1 VRDTGIGIPAALLP
15 KVFDLFVQG
24 DRSLDRTEGGL
35 GIGLTLVKR
44 LVEMHR
50 GSVSAASG
58 GLGEG
63 SEFVVRLPLAL
74 GRGVAHG
81 FVKEEL
87 PRAPVTRR
95 RLLVVDDNRDFADTL
110 GALFETMGHDVRIA
124 YNGTDAVSAT
134 AEYRPDAV
142 FLDIGLPGRNGYD
155 VARMLRSSPELA
167 DVTLV
172 AFTGYGQVEDRRR
185 VREAG
190 FDYHVVKPADA
201 AELAKIVDAL
211 PARA

>member
-1 VRDTGIGIPAALLP
+1 
-15 KVFDLFVQG
+15 
-24 DRSLDRTEGGL
+24 
-35 GIGLTLVKR
+35 
-44 LVEMHR
+44 
-50 GSVSAASG
+50 
-58 GLGEG
+58 
-63 SEFVVRLPLAL
+63 
-74 GRGVAHG
+74 
-81 FVKEEL
+81 
-87 PRAPVTRR
+87 VTRR

-124 YNGTDAVSAT
+124 YNGTDAVSAA

-167 DVTLV
+167 GVTLV
-172 AFTGYGQVEDRRR
+172 AFTGYGRGEDRRR

-190 FDYHVVKPADA
+190 FDYHLVKPAEA

-211 PARA
+211 PAGRSMP

>member
-1 VRDTGIGIPAALLP
+1 
-15 KVFDLFVQG
+15 
-24 DRSLDRTEGGL
+24 
-35 GIGLTLVKR
+35 
-44 LVEMHR
+44 
-50 GSVSAASG
+50 
-58 GLGEG
+58 
-63 SEFVVRLPLAL
+63 
-74 GRGVAHG
+74 
-81 FVKEEL
+81 
-87 PRAPVTRR
+87 
-95 RLLVVDDNRDFADTL
+95 
-110 GALFETMGHDVRIA
+110 MGHVVRIA

-142 FLDIGLPGRNGYD
+142 FLDIGLPGKNGYD

-167 DVTLV
+167 DITLV

-201 AELAKIVDAL
+201 AELTKIVDAL